1 MSKNIIIT
9 CCFEDQEFA
18 FDLYSDLTKKN
29 YKVWLDK
36 EDIDPGDNIQTTFMD
51 ALHESTHCLVVLSNS
66 SFTKKGYSQKELSEV
81 MNMIDKF
88 TLAELVV
95 IPILKD
101 NCKVS
106 HPVLS
111 QLYSIDFS
119 KSYNE
124 GIRLLYKILDPK
136 TDVKPNSPWSR
147 NKKT

>member
-1 MSKNIIIT
+1 MDKKIVIT
-9 CCFEDQEFA
+9 SCFEDQEFA

-36 EDIDPGDNIQTTFMD
+36 EGIVPGDNIQTAFMD
-51 ALHESTHCLVVLSNS
+51 ALHDSTHCLVVLSNF
-66 SFTKKGYSQKELSEV
+66 SFTKKGHSQKELSEI

-101 NCKVS
+101 NCKVH

-124 GIRLLYKILDPK
+124 GIRLLYQILDPK
-136 TDVKPNSPWSR
+136 TYVEPSSPWSR